1 MTERSLTIAVP
12 GITLRGRC
20 GVTPEERAI
29 GQTLV
34 VDVLLEPASCPG
46 AETDDLEDTVNYGRV
61 VDVVRVIVEGGEFH
75 LLERIATVI
84 ADALWD
90 LAELSR
96 VEVGVAK
103 IAPPVSVPVGAAR
116 VEVVRAR

>member
-1 MTERSLTIAVP
+1 MTRSTLTISVP

-20 GVTPEERAI
+20 GVTSEERAI

-34 VDVLLEPASCPG
+34 VDVLLEPVSCRG
-46 AETDDLEDTVNYGRV
+46 AETDDLEGTVNYSRV
-61 VDVVRVIVEGGEFH
+61 VDVVRGIVEGGEFH
-75 LLERIATVI
+75 LLERLATVI

-103 IAPPVSVPVGAAR
+103 VAPPVSVPVGAAR
-116 VEVVRAR
+116 VEVVRVR

>member
-1 MTERSLTIAVP
+1 MTQRSLTISVP

-34 VDVLLEPASCPG
+34 VDVRLEPRSCTG
-46 AETDDLEDTVNYGRV
+46 AETDDLEGTVNYSRV
-61 VDVVRVIVEGGEFH
+61 VDTVRGIVEGGEFH
-75 LLERIATVI
+75 LLERLATVI
-84 ADALWD
+84 ADARWD
-90 LAELSR
+90 LAELAR

-103 IAPPVSVPVGAAR
+103 VAPPVSVPVDAAR